1 MKSFDAV
8 DIGFENGEYVI
19 IPARY
24 FHTCTL
30 RGMDVKVF
38 CTGTHILQLSY
49 MRYIRLELDAAVN
62 AVAHRLKGRLWDLQE
77 KKVGWRL
84 LERIRTQNDIVS
96 LTLRNGKEEGETY
109 WAVWPDNG
117 ADIGISNKFQHTKY
131 RKNGNLQITICQRR

>member
-1 MKSFDAV
+1 MRNFIGREIFVKSFDAV

-49 MRYIRLELDAAVN
+49 MRYIL
-62 AVAHRLKGRLWDLQE
+62 
-77 KKVGWRL
+77 GWNW
-84 LERIRTQNDIVS
+84 TQ
-96 LTLRNGKEEGETY
+96 
-109 WAVWPDNG
+109 
-117 ADIGISNKFQHTKY
+117 Q
-131 RKNGNLQITICQRR
+131 